1 MSAFCHVIPDTAVHI
16 DGTRRNGGSTTGT
29 WEHALHLFT
38 ASAVEMKTDLDL
50 VMNVKKYAK
59 LKRVPKEYRRSDELP
74 SYIRHAKRVIHCC
87 NGILCLE
94 VENNRSQKSAEER
107 SYVPPYPPYEYPD
120 PEESDYDRRPDFC
133 FLPHDPGHCRTW
145 NPAHLWFY
153 DRDLGACSP
162 FIYSKCGGNRNRF
175 RSCAE
180 CKEACKAEACAQRVH
195 KK

>member
-1 MSAFCHVIPDTAVHI
+1 MQAKVQTCAKARTTEEDMLSHAFMCAILMACNGILCLEEENNRSQESVEQRSYVPPDPAPEEP
-16 DGTRRNGGSTTGT
+16 DS
-29 WEHALHLFT
+29 
-38 ASAVEMKTDLDL
+38 
-50 VMNVKKYAK
+50 
-59 LKRVPKEYRRSDELP
+59 
-74 SYIRHAKRVIHCC
+74 

-180 CKEACKAEACAQRVH
+180 CKEACKAIDFSGTIFDQFSFCTH
-195 KK
+195 KIHHAVYYVAHM